1 MGQLYRSAFLVVL
14 STLLAG
20 ATPLTATQA
29 QASTAAVPSADSL
42 MRHVYALADD
52 SVRGRGTGTE
62 GYDMAARY
70 VAEWFRQHAIAPAPH
85 PRGFRVE
92 YYFHQFYFELPR
104 SLSSA
109 QVRSYNVVA
118 FVPGT
123 DRQRASEHVVV
134 GAHLDHV
141 GVQGR
146 RIFNGASD
154 NASGVAV
161 LLEVARLVAAR
172 PASRT
177 VVFAAFGAEEY
188 GHHGSLAFVE
198 EAAAAG
204 RRVVANIN
212 IDDVGHLSTVD
223 AGRPSL
229 AALHGKSICLELY
242 NIVRARGNEN
252 GIEIT
257 DIDHSNLFTHSDHYS
272 FYRAGIPVLDFGAGF
287 LSDWLH
293 TPEDD
298 PDAMDGHQLQQVAT
312 VVYESVRT
320 IAEHIDM
327 CKSR

>member
-1 MGQLYRSAFLVVL
+1 MWLSVLIWIMSVYRGGGS
-14 STLLAG
+14 
-20 ATPLTATQA
+20 
-29 QASTAAVPSADSL
+29 STAPVT
-42 MRHVYALADD
+42 MRVVSPCCSRWLAWWPPGP
-52 SVRGRGTGTE
+52 R
-62 GYDMAARY
+62 AAQ
-70 VAEWFRQHAIAPAPH
+70 WCSQH
-85 PRGFRVE
+85 
-92 YYFHQFYFELPR
+92 
-104 SLSSA
+104 S
-109 QVRSYNVVA
+109 
-118 FVPGT
+118 
-123 DRQRASEHVVV
+123 
-134 GAHLDHV
+134 
-141 GVQGR
+141 
-146 RIFNGASD
+146 
-154 NASGVAV
+154 
-161 LLEVARLVAAR
+161 
-172 PASRT
+172 
-177 VVFAAFGAEEY
+177 
-188 GHHGSLAFVE
+188 SLAFVE